1 MRQLVAVLTLAA
13 AVAGCDRKTEQ
24 APDAPKVRREVIQ
37 GFQTT
42 FYRVND
48 GKEQWTEIAISV
60 DRSKTFRMP
69 VFFTNNGELVRV
81 GNDEAKSL
89 IDKWIKQRAENV
101 AAFGSIDPQAGLNGP
116 FLAIDRNNPQ

>member
-1 MRQLVAVLTLAA
+1 MKQLVVVLTLAA

-24 APDAPKVRREVIQ
+24 APDAQQVRREAIQ

-48 GKEQWTEIAISV
+48 GKEQWIEITISV
-60 DRSKTFRMP
+60 DGSKTFRMP

-81 GNDEAKSL
+81 RDAEAKVL
-89 IDKWIKQRAENV
+89 IDKWIKQRAEYI
-101 AAFGSIDPQAGLNGP
+101 AAFGSIDPQAGLNSP
-116 FLAIDRNNPQ
+116 FLAIDRNNP